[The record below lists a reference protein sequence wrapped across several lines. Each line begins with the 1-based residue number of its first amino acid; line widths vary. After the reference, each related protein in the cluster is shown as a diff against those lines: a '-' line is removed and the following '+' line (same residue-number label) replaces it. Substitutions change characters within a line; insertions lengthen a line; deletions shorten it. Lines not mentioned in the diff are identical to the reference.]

1 MKKDLLFLIGGYGT
15 GGKERQLSTLITS
28 LPKEKYRIHLFMKFI
43 NTYYFNSVKDHL
55 AEKGIPKEN
64 IFFEKYD

>member
-1 MKKDLLFLIGGYGT
+1 MV
-15 GGKERQLSTLITS
+15 
-28 LPKEKYRIHLFMKFI
+28 
-43 NTYYFNSVKDHL
+43 NSVKDHL